1 MSLAFPLRSKA
12 ALLAMLASRSRLA
25 RTEAAAHRSA
35 RSSSLAAPSR
45 SCRMEQ
51 THFMSSPAKNGLLAT
66 TSSLWGSTSA
76 ESVPAFRALNFREQ
90 SPQSVGTVHE
100 VLAFSVVEH
109 AEYTGFRQQLRD
121 NGYGTLL
128 VIAEIGLR
136 VKATLKATG
145 QATAR
150 EGREGWQG
158 GAERDGGLRFAADAA
173 GRKRDKE
180 VGIPTTQYRAACRR
194 WMAREQ
200 DGGERERRRA
210 SPVSRGIP
218 RDRPEYDQGCNRG
231 LFRRRQPGGT
241 FEDAAI
247 YAGLA
252 PEDILVYVERGEG
265 RKNRPPLKAS
275 TVAAKQA
282 ARRKAKQAASPRIDW
297 KMGKLQDANT
307 HHMDL
312 V

>member
-1 MSLAFPLRSKA
+1 MLAF
-12 ALLAMLASRSRLA
+12 RSRLA
-25 RTEAAAHRSA
+25 RTEGAAHHSA
-35 RSSSLAAPSR
+35 RSSSLAAPPR
-45 SCRMEQ
+45 SSSMKQ
-51 THFMSSPAKNGLLAT
+51 TYCMSSPAKNGLLAT
-66 TSSLWGSTSA
+66 ASSLFGA
-76 ESVPAFRALNFREQ
+76 LGPVPVDFRR
-90 SPQSVGTVHE
+90 
-100 VLAFSVVEH
+100 
-109 AEYTGFRQQLRD
+109 RLRD
-121 NGYGTLL
+121 NGYGTL
-128 VIAEIGLR
+128 VMIAGIGLR

-265 RKNRPPLKAS
+265 RRNRPLSKAS

-282 ARRKAKQAASPRIDW
+282 ARRNARQADKAIRRPLSQCGDSPRIDCEN
-297 KMGKLQDANT
+297 G
-307 HHMDL
+307 
-312 V
+312 